1 MDINETIRS
10 VCILSGGLCAVRYI
24 AGGTAFAEQMGYI
37 LKMIFFIVLITPFV
51 SGKFSFELPE
61 IPDYRYAEYGCTQE
75 EYENELKRC
84 TAENVSQVLAEQ
96 ISAANVICRKIETE
110 VNISD
115 DSSIIISK
123 VIVSADDFAKAAEV
137 IRSTL
142 GAETEVI
149 NADS

>member
-1 MDINETIRS
+1 MKFHEMKKIKTDNIIKDEKYIEIELNGAIDEAYEEIRMET
-10 VCILSGGLCAVRYI
+10 
-24 AGGTAFAEQMGYI
+24 
-37 LKMIFFIVLITPFV
+37 
-51 SGKFSFELPE
+51 
-61 IPDYRYAEYGCTQE
+61 
-75 EYENELKRC
+75 
-84 TAENVSQVLAEQ
+84 
-96 ISAANVICRKIETE
+96 
-110 VNISD
+110 D